1 MTVSKNFVV
10 KNGLE
15 VNTDLILAD
24 TTKSSVGIATT
35 SPDYTLH
42 VNGGIGATHLNV
54 TGVATAVQIDAT
66 TLGADTGHIVTGV
79 VTTIS
84 GTTLTYT
91 NINGTTFD
99 GSNVN
104 ADNLYAVSGIVT
116 NITGTASTFT
126 SSEISTLNA
135 ASANLVSGVA
145 TNFTVS
151 GVTTLGV
158 TTATSLEIG
167 PINTISVNSGIITA
181 TSGVVTYYGDGQYLT
196 NIQSGVGIRTA
207 GGIIGYGATFLDFRG
222 AGVSTITAP
231 VSGIATINITGG
243 GGGGSI
249 SVSTEAP
256 SGAASG
262 DLWYSPDRAR
272 TFIYYD
278 ESAVGYGTS
287 KQWIDAS
294 PFNVG
299 VLTQTSL
306 TVPELTITGNV
317 NTSGII
323 TAATFSGNLTGN
335 VTGNVTGNLTGDVTG
350 NADTATTLET
360 SRNINGTAFN
370 GSANITVEPYVE
382 DDESATT
389 SKFLTFVDSST
400 AAFQRLN
407 EDSGLSYIPSL
418 GALTVGSV
426 RSYESLVGTASST
439 RIDYTVT
446 VATKTANHRY
456 IGQGSS
462 SAYVL
467 DDIESPFITLLPGKT
482 YRFDQAD
489 GTNSGHPLRFY
500 LEADKTT
507 AYTTDVTTNGTP
519 GSSGAYTEILVT
531 DTTPQVLYY
540 QCSSHGYMGNAL
552 FANSNSAGGLSG
564 APNID
569 VGTGSFT
576 GDVDIA
582 DKIIHT
588 GDTNTAIRF
597 PAADTFTVETGGSEA
612 LRVNSSQRLV
622 VGANSALSNVK
633 IDNNTGSP
641 LFQVEGSTY
650 QTAAISLTRTAN
662 SSPYIYLNSGSSGN
676 NATGSLG
683 RIMFNGFDGTN
694 YVAAASISGLV
705 NGTPGTDDMPGAL
718 LFETSS
724 DGSQVPTERLRITSA
739 GLVRIPDNGK
749 FTAGA
754 GDDLQIYHDG
764 SHSYILDNGTGAIK
778 IKGDDIRVENAAGRN
793 ILKGTSTATE
803 LYFDNGSSS
812 SKKLE
817 TKSDGVDITGELQCD
832 SLDVDGGVD
841 ITGTVNFHNNVSLQ
855 DSDIL
860 NLGGGNDLQIFHD
873 GSDSYVRGAGTGFVF
888 LENTTDDADVL
899 IRSDDGSGGFA
910 VYFRADGSSGAAILY
925 HYGSEKL
932 TTTSS
937 GVEVTGDVNSTSDIN
952 LKKDIEVVTSATE
965 MLNQLRG
972 VKFTWKEN
980 DEKSVGVIAQEV
992 EAILPELVRGEEG
1005 NKSVNYSGLIG
1016 VLIEAVK
1023 ELSARVEELEN
1034 K

>member
-207 GGIIGYGATFLDFRG
+207 GAIVGYGATFLDFRG

-317 NTSGII
+317 NTTGII
-323 TAATFSGNLTGN
+323 TATTFSGNLTGN

-507 AYTTDVTTNGTP
+507 AYTTNVTTNGTP
-519 GSSGAYTEILVT
+519 GSAGAYTQILVT
-531 DTTPQVLYY
+531 ASTPQVLYY
-540 QCSSHGYMGNAL
+540 QCSSHAYMGNAL
-552 FANSNSAGGLSG
+552 SSSSNIAGGFSVADESSDTSCNVLFTTDATGPALS
-564 APNID
+564 AKS
-569 VGTGSFT
+569 GT
-576 GDVDIA
+576 
-582 DKIIHT
+582 
-588 GDTNTAIRF
+588 NL
-597 PAADTFTVETGGSEA
+597 TF
-612 LRVNSSQRLV
+612 NSSTGQLTATSFS
-622 VGANSALSNVK
+622 GDGSNLS
-633 IDNNTGSP
+633 NTGSTLSEP
-641 LFQVEGSTY
+641 SSGTERIVT
-650 QTAAISLTRTAN
+650 TSLTT
-662 SSPYIYLNSGSSGN
+662 GTMTSSGTGAELAFDYAN
-676 NATGSLG
+676 NHLEFSDNTKAT
-683 RIMFNGFDGTN
+683 FGTSN
-694 YVAAASISGLV
+694 
-705 NGTPGTDDMPGAL
+705 
-718 LFETSS
+718 
-724 DGSQVPTERLRITSA
+724 
-739 GLVRIPDNGK
+739 
-749 FTAGA
+749 
-754 GDDLQIYHDG
+754 DLEIYHDG
-764 SHSYILDNGTGAIK
+764 SDSFISDQGTGALKILTNSVK
-778 IKGDDIRVENAAGRN
+778 IKNAADNEQIAIFTRN
-793 ILKGTSTATE
+793 DSVE
-803 LYFDNGSSS
+803 LYYDNSL
-812 SKKLE
+812 KFE

-832 SLDVDGGVD
+832 SLDVDGAAD
-841 ITGTVNFHNNVSLQ
+841 ITGAVTLHGNLDLQDDDKLRLGTGDDLQIHHNGSHSIINNTTGSLQ
-855 DSDIL
+855 VHDAGTEKFRVSGTGTQFKDDITL
-860 NLGGGNDLQIFHD
+860 SNDGDKINIGAGNDLQIYHD
-873 GSDSYVRGAGTGFVF
+873 GSNSYIDDAGTGDLYLRGYGSVFVGKYTGETCAQF
-888 LENTTDDADVL
+888 V
-899 IRSDDGSGGFA
+899 SDGA
-910 VYFRADGSSGAAILY
+910 VDLY
-925 HYGSEKL
+925 HNNSKKFE
-932 TTTSS
+932 TTST
-937 GVEVTGDVNSTSDIN
+937 GITVTGDVNSTSDIN

-992 EAILPELVRGEEG
+992 EAILPELVKGEEG
-1005 NKSVNYSGLIG
+1005 DKSVNYSGLVG